1 MNVLKCVSALREQ
14 ASRLSDGMKLDR
26 LSGTSMADSVKNAHV
41 QLSSERGAISTGW
54 LEGLFVGIILL
65 VVLITFLWQTGIPMV
80 IEATSNTTALTNA
93 GATASQV
100 SWATFI
106 GGAIVIF
113 IFVGALIMGIRIA
126 TGGGGGGGGGGR
138 KRRRKK

>member
-41 QLSSERGAISTGW
+41 QLSSERGTISTGW
-54 LEGLFVGIILL
+54 LEGIFVGIILL